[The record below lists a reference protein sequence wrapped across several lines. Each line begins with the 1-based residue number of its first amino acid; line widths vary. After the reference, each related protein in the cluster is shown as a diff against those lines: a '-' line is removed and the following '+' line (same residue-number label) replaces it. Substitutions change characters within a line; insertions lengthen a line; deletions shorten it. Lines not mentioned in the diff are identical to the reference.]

1 MMLSTKSSWRV
12 KFGLLRVILTSV
24 DESVVVLGVRSSS
37 IVGFLELDGANTG
50 GLTVGT
56 VAHGHLAEGANGSG
70 KKFLQDA
77 ETTNLYGPL
86 GMRSHQCQNESLR
99 ACCWAFTKSSRGN

>member
-1 MMLSTKSSWRV
+1 MYRVGTRGTTFRDEEVEESEMMLSTKSSWHV

-50 GLTVGT
+50 GLAVST
-56 VAHGHLAEGANGSG
+56 VAHGHLAEGANCSG
-70 KKFLQDA
+70 KKFL
-77 ETTNLYGPL
+77 
-86 GMRSHQCQNESLR
+86 
-99 ACCWAFTKSSRGN
+99 